1 MIILGFDIILFLSLM
16 GMLVFTV
23 RTKKKHTR
31 YDLFTVI
38 VLAFLNIG
46 TTVLFTGM
54 HHKNV
59 PSNYTGEMLAAFC
72 IGLVFAIPLII
83 ITLLAILI
91 TVLQIKQ
98 NKTSSSYGEEFK
110 ITKFTLL
117 KTLGFIIL
125 VLFAVYGAQYS
136 VYRIQYN
143 AELKAYNETRNTE
156 LAKMTTHLN
165 EKYSL
170 NLQPDDCV
178 YYREEDYEIH
188 RDFLGNGLRYN
199 IPYIGIFESDGKKI
213 TVTDRKG
220 FLSDNCQLDYLLQ
233 AIPRYFTKQSGLDID
248 YVQFEKAYLGSVHGD
263 DNILNTV
270 LQHSFNSLITE
281 ENLPE
286 FMELVLQQTDL
297 SISFYVKN
305 SADKDTLIRR
315 ITDKLQY
322 LKDYQN
328 IVKVTVYCY
337 DDTLVIDDTSLNSAN
352 NDAPLVI
359 NPGNEVRYEF
369 GSYIV
374 VPDKQ
379 ILKYSASMIL
389 DRGYTP
395 GNGET
400 INGWVI
406 RSY

>member
-31 YDLFTVI
+31 YDLFAVI

-83 ITLLAILI
+83 ITLLSILI

-170 NLQPDDCV
+170 HLQPDDCV

-286 FMELVLQQTDL
+286 FMELVLQQADL

-322 LKDYQN
+322 LEDYQN

>member
-322 LKDYQN
+322 LEDYQN

-359 NPGNEVRYEF
+359 NLGNEVRYEF

>member
-83 ITLLAILI
+83 ITLLSILI

-286 FMELVLQQTDL
+286 FMELVLQQADL

-322 LKDYQN
+322 LEDYQN

-359 NPGNEVRYEF
+359 NLGNEVRYEF

>member
-1 MIILGFDIILFLSLM
+1 
-16 GMLVFTV
+16 
-23 RTKKKHTR
+23 
-31 YDLFTVI
+31 
-38 VLAFLNIG
+38 
-46 TTVLFTGM
+46 
-54 HHKNV
+54 
-59 PSNYTGEMLAAFC
+59 
-72 IGLVFAIPLII
+72 
-83 ITLLAILI
+83 
-91 TVLQIKQ
+91 
-98 NKTSSSYGEEFK
+98 
-110 ITKFTLL
+110 
-117 KTLGFIIL
+117 
-125 VLFAVYGAQYS
+125 
-136 VYRIQYN
+136 
-143 AELKAYNETRNTE
+143 
-156 LAKMTTHLN
+156 
-165 EKYSL
+165 
-170 NLQPDDCV
+170 
-178 YYREEDYEIH
+178 
-188 RDFLGNGLRYN
+188 
-199 IPYIGIFESDGKKI
+199 
-213 TVTDRKG
+213 
-220 FLSDNCQLDYLLQ
+220 
-233 AIPRYFTKQSGLDID
+233 
-248 YVQFEKAYLGSVHGD
+248 
-263 DNILNTV
+263 
-270 LQHSFNSLITE
+270 
-281 ENLPE
+281 
-286 FMELVLQQTDL
+286 MELVLQQTDL

-322 LKDYQN
+322 LEDYQN